1 MRISVLLLLVI
12 LLGSPSFSQSKK
24 RVLFLGNS
32 YTERNNLPQLISNIA
47 QSMGDTLLFD
57 AHNPGAYTLLRHATD
72 ATSLNK
78 LGAGHLD
85 YVVLQEQSQRPALG
99 DDEVSKF
106 FRYGK
111 ILDSLAKVSNPCAET
126 MFYMTWGRK
135 NGDDEYC
142 GVFPPLCTY
151 EGMDSLLNRQYRNI
165 ADSLQAVL
173 SPVGATWNDV
183 RKFFPDIDLF
193 HPDGSHP
200 SEAGSYAAAVTFY
213 CAIFRRNPLDIPYQF
228 TIPSTVAQN
237 IKMAVKKVVF
247 DSLAKWGIGNRDPNP
262 SFSYQVLPN
271 NELSFKNT
279 STHASQYFW
288 NFGDGNTS
296 ILENP
301 IHKYVTNGTF
311 TVTLNASKCNL
322 SKSFS
327 RTVQF
332 QVTSINNMFQ
342 IMDKYPYP
350 NPVIDILTIPLF
362 KFDKVLISNILGEF
376 FEPSFVHSSS
386 QIEINFSNFP
396 SGSYFLWVFRDKKSK
411 FWKIIKY

>member
-1 MRISVLLLLVI
+1 MRISLLLLLGV

-57 AHNPGAYTLLRHATD
+57 VHYPGSHTLLRHATD
-72 ATSLNK
+72 ANSLNK
-78 LGAGHLD
+78 IGAGSLD

-99 DDEVSKF
+99 AEEVSKF
-106 FRYGK
+106 FQYGK
-111 ILDSLAKVSNPCAET
+111 ILDNLVKISNPCAET

-142 GVFPPLCTY
+142 GVYPPLCTY

-165 ADSLQAVL
+165 ADSLNAVL
-173 SPVGATWNDV
+173 SPVGATWNTV
-183 RKFFPDIDLF
+183 RKLFPDIELF

-213 CAIFRRNPLDIPYQF
+213 CAIFRRNPLDIPFQF
-228 TIPSTVAQN
+228 TLPPTVAQH

-247 DSLAKWGIGNRDPNP
+247 DSLTMWGIGTRDPNP
-262 SFSYQVLPN
+262 SFSYQLLAN
-271 NELSFKNT
+271 NELLFKNN
-279 STHASQYFW
+279 STNANQYFW

-296 ILENP
+296 VLENP
-301 IHKYVTNGTF
+301 AHKYATNGTF
-311 TVTLNASKCNL
+311 NVTLNASKCKV

-327 RTVQF
+327 RSVQF
-332 QVTSINNMFQ
+332 QVTSVDHLFQ
-342 IMDKYPYP
+342 LTDDYPYP
-350 NPVIDILTIPLF
+350 NPVVDMLNIPF
-362 KFDKVLISNILGEF
+362 IRYDKILISNIFGVF
-376 FEPSFVHSSS
+376 FEPSLVHAQK
-386 QIEINFSNFP
+386 QIALDFSNFP
-396 SGSYFLWVFRDKKSK
+396 AGIYFIWVYRDNKTG
-411 FWKIIKY
+411 FWKITKN

>member
-332 QVTSINNMFQ
+332 QVTSANNMFQ

>member
-1 MRISVLLLLVI
+1 MRISLLLLLGI
-12 LLGSPSFSQSKK
+12 LLGAPSFSQSKK
-24 RVLFLGNS
+24 SVLFLGNS

-57 AHNPGAYTLLRHATD
+57 AHYPGSHTLLRHATD
-72 ATSLNK
+72 ANSLNK
-78 LGAGHLD
+78 MGVGHLD

-99 DDEVSKF
+99 PDEVSKF

-111 ILDSLAKVSNPCAET
+111 ILDSLVKVSNPCTET

-151 EGMDSLLNRQYRNI
+151 EGMDSLLNRQYRII

-173 SPVGATWNDV
+173 SPVGASWNAV
-183 RKFFPDIDLF
+183 RKSFPAIELF

-228 TIPSTVAQN
+228 TLPSAVAQN
-237 IKMAVKKVVF
+237 IKMTVKKVVF
-247 DSLAKWGIGNRDPNP
+247 DSLTKWGVGNRDPNP
-262 SFSYQVLPN
+262 SFSYQLLPN
-271 NELSFKNT
+271 NELSFKNN
-279 STHASQYFW
+279 STNAHRYIW

-301 IHKYVTNGTF
+301 SHKYVTNGTF
-311 TVTLNASKCNL
+311 NVTLNASKCNV

-327 RTVQF
+327 TAVQF
-332 QVTSINNMFQ
+332 QVTSADNLFHLT
-342 IMDKYPYP
+342 DEYPYP
-350 NPVIDILTIPLF
+350 NPVVDILNIPF
-362 KFDKVLISNILGEF
+362 IRFDKILISNIFGLF
-376 FEPSFVHSSS
+376 FEPSLSYSQK
-386 QIEINFSNFP
+386 QIEVDFSNFP
-396 SGSYFLWVFRDKKSK
+396 AGIYFIWVYRDKKMGY
-411 FWKIIKY
+411 WKITKN

>member
-1 MRISVLLLLVI
+1 MRISLLLLLGV

-57 AHNPGAYTLLRHATD
+57 AHYPGAYTLLRHATD
-72 ATSLNK
+72 ANSLNK
-78 LGAGHLD
+78 MGAGHLD

-142 GVFPPLCTY
+142 GVFPALCTY

-173 SPVGATWNDV
+173 SPVGATWNAV
-183 RKFFPDIDLF
+183 RNFFPDIELF

-228 TIPSTVAQN
+228 TIPSAVAQN

-247 DSLAKWGIGNRDPNP
+247 DSLTKWGIGKQDPNP
-262 SFSYQVLPN
+262 SFSYQLLPN

-279 STHASQYFW
+279 SIHANRYFW

-296 ILENP
+296 VLENP
-301 IHKYVTNGTF
+301 NHKYATNGTF
-311 TVTLNASKCNL
+311 NVTLNASKCNV

-327 RTVQF
+327 RSVQF
-332 QVTSINNMFQ
+332 QVTSVDNLFQ
-342 IMDKYPYP
+342 LTDEHPYP
-350 NPVIDILTIPLF
+350 NPVEDILNIPF
-362 KFDKVLISNILGEF
+362 IRFDKILISNIFGVF
-376 FEPSFVHSSS
+376 FEPSLSYAQKQVALD
-386 QIEINFSNFP
+386 FSNFP
-396 SGSYFLWVFRDKKSK
+396 AGIYFIWVYRDNKTG
-411 FWKIIKY
+411 FWKIIKN

>member
-1 MRISVLLLLVI
+1 MRISLLLLLVI
-12 LLGSPSFSQSKK
+12 LFGSPSFSQSKK

-142 GVFPPLCTY
+142 GVFPALCTY

-165 ADSLQAVL
+165 ADSLHAVL
-173 SPVGATWNDV
+173 SPVGATWNAV
-183 RKFFPDIDLF
+183 RNFFPVIELF

-213 CAIFRRNPLDIPYQF
+213 CAIFRRNPLGIPYQF
-228 TIPSTVAQN
+228 TIPFTVAQN

-247 DSLAKWGIGNRDPNP
+247 DSLAKWGIGNQDPNP
-262 SFSYQVLPN
+262 SFSYQLLAN

-279 STHASQYFW
+279 TTHASQYFW

-327 RTVQF
+327 RSVQF

-342 IMDKYPYP
+342 IMDKYPFP
-350 NPVIDILTIPLF
+350 NPVEDILTIPLV
-362 KFDKVLISNILGEF
+362 KFDKILISNIFGVT
-376 FEPSFVHSSS
+376 FEPALSYS
-386 QIEINFSNFP
+386 QKQIDVDISNFP
-396 SGSYFLWVFRDKKSK
+396 VGIYFIWFYHDKKVGY
-411 FWKIIKY
+411 WKITKN

>member
-173 SPVGATWNDV
+173 SPVGATWNAV

-332 QVTSINNMFQ
+332 QVTSANNMFQ